1 MQAVRRLYLYAMSGV
16 TLAVIGVGLATLVDV
31 VITGS
36 GLLEHPYGGPTAR
49 ERLSQAVAMLG
60 VGLPVWAVHWWIV
73 QRSLAAGRPDR
84 DAERGSTIRAVYITL
99 VLLVTL
105 IVWVNAASGL
115 VLGLVVDQLPS
126 LRNYVNVDPVS
137 SAAWAVV
144 GLLAWL
150 YHGFARRGDL
160 GAGPVTGA
168 ASWIP
173 RLYLYG
179 VALGALL
186 TALASLGTVV
196 RYAIGAPDE
205 GEVPDAY
212 FLWVAVQSGISVV
225 AWGLVWFGHWRYADG
240 IVRSEGWRGLA
251 ERESRTR
258 VAAFVATIIATAA
271 MSLVFL
277 ALAIQEVL
285 SPLVVERAGGAGPL
299 RPIAAAFI
307 SALPWLVA
315 WWAHAR
321 GLRREPMA
329 LDPLRAL
336 HQDRLMSHGVA
347 AVALAIGATGLGW
360 LVGLGIDVA
369 FGGSRTSGA
378 FPGIWTTELTFWL
391 PAAVVGLFF
400 WAQHWRTVLARRRAD
415 PAGEANSTIRRAF
428 LYLTVAGPLVVALA
442 AAALILYRI
451 VNTVLG
457 AALGGNAVSELSTPL
472 GALLAA
478 VLVLAYHGLL
488 LRADQRLRPVEV
500 PVEVPAEVP
509 AVTTAPP
516 AGVSATAAGVPATEA
531 GTASQSS
538 WTRRSLE
545 LVGPAGADLDAA
557 VAAARAALPDG
568 FDIVAREP

>member
-1 MQAVRRLYLYAMSGV
+1 
-16 TLAVIGVGLATLVDV
+16 VG
-31 VITGS
+31 
-36 GLLEHPYGGPTAR
+36 
-49 ERLSQAVAMLG
+49 
-60 VGLPVWAVHWWIV
+60 
-73 QRSLAAGRPDR
+73 
-84 DAERGSTIRAVYITL
+84 
-99 VLLVTL
+99 
-105 IVWVNAASGL
+105 
-115 VLGLVVDQLPS
+115 
-126 LRNYVNVDPVS
+126 
-137 SAAWAVV
+137 
-144 GLLAWL
+144 WL
-150 YHGFARRGDL
+150 YHGLARRGDL

-179 VALGALL
+179 VAFGALL
-186 TALASLGTVV
+186 AALASLVTVV

-205 GEVPDAY
+205 GEVPETY
-212 FLWVAVQSGISVV
+212 FLWVTVQSGISVA

-240 IVRSEGWRGLA
+240 IVRSEDWRGSA

-360 LVGLGIDVA
+360 LLGLGIDVA
-369 FGGSRTSGA
+369 LGGSRTSGG
-378 FPGIWTTELTFWL
+378 FPGIWTPELTLWL
-391 PAAVVGLFF
+391 PAAVLGLFF
-400 WAQHWRTVLARRRAD
+400 WARHWRNVQARRLAD

-428 LYLTVAGPLVVALA
+428 MYLTVAGALIVALA
-442 AAALILYRI
+442 TAALILYRL
-451 VNTVLG
+451 VGTLLG
-457 AALGGNAVSELSTPL
+457 AYAGGNPVSELSTPL
-472 GALLAA
+472 GALIAA
-478 VLVLAYHGLL
+478 VTVLAYHGLQ
-488 LRADQRLRPVEV
+488 LRADQASKPASDGEAAPAVEAV
-500 PVEVPAEVP
+500 SMAIPGESDDVPA
-509 AVTTAPP
+509 
-516 AGVSATAAGVPATEA
+516 
-531 GTASQSS
+531 
-538 WTRRSLE
+538 RRTLQ
-545 LVGPAGADLDAA
+545 LVGPLGSDLDAA
-557 VAAARAALPDG
+557 LAAARAALPDG
-568 FDIVAREP
+568 VSLEEAST